1 EKTITPRDYYYQRE
15 GRPNP
20 YRQNH
25 MWNDVTIRKILRNEV
40 YIGNTV
46 QNKTGTLSYKNKKM
60 VQKPKED
67 WVRVEGTHEPIIT
80 LEVWEQ
86 VCKIDNAPSRPKRTG
101 NGEISLFGGLVYC
114 LDCGFAMRYQQE
126 QHKRKN
132 GNLVVY
138 KSYMCGSYSRSGK
151 AACTS
156 HIIYIDRLS
165 EIVIADIKQKAAL
178 LVSDEQTLLERVG
191 QTKAAESKSQFD
203 TLNAAKRAAENRRAE
218 LERLIQSL
226 YEDKVKGKITEDVCA
241 RLINQYEV
249 ERREKADEV
258 QILTA
263 QIDGFRMEQSN
274 TQEWI
279 SLIRQFQDIEVLSR
293 DILLKLI
300 DKVEIGEREIIGN
313 QKQREIRIH
322 YKFVGYIG

>member
-1 EKTITPRDYYYQRE
+1 
-15 GRPNP
+15 
-20 YRQNH
+20 
-25 MWNDVTIRKILRNEV
+25 
-40 YIGNTV
+40 
-46 QNKTGTLSYKNKKM
+46 
-60 VQKPKED
+60 
-67 WVRVEGTHEPIIT
+67 
-80 LEVWEQ
+80 
-86 VCKIDNAPSRPKRTG
+86 
-101 NGEISLFGGLVYC
+101 
-114 LDCGFAMRYQQE
+114 MRYQQE

-191 QTKAAESKSQFD
+191 HTKAAESKSQFD
-203 TLNAAKRAAENRRAE
+203 TLNATKRAAENRRAE

-226 YEDKVKGKITEDVCA
+226 YEDRVKGKITEDVCA

-249 ERREKADEV
+249 ERREKTGEV
-258 QILTA
+258 QTLTT
-263 QIDGFRMEQSN
+263 QIDGFQMEQSN
-274 TQEWI
+274 MQEWI
-279 SLIRQFQDIEVLSR
+279 KLIRQFQGVEVLSR